1 MITKVTKI
9 SSPLV
14 FSFIEKLNISENDQP
29 ISDIKSFGALN
40 VLDIKSFG
48 ALNVLDIKSFGA
60 LNVLDIK
67 SFGALNVSDM
77 KSFGALNVSSLGI
90 SWVHITEVVSC

>member
-1 MITKVTKI
+1 MVTKVTKI

-40 VLDIKSFG
+40 VSDIKSFG
-48 ALNVLDIKSFGA
+48 ALNVLDI
-60 LNVLDIK
+60 N

-77 KSFGALNVSSLGI
+77 KNFGALNVSSLGI